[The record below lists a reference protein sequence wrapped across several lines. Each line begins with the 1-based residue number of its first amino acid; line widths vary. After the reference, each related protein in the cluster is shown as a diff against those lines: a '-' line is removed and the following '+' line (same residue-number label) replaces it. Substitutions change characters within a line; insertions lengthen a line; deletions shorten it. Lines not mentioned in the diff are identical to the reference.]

1 MRHVPVVATIRDA
14 YVFTATH
21 LGGIIG
27 LIWIPM
33 VLATILGFFSSQN
46 IFNQAIEAMA
56 SGNAAH
62 LGPALLLWL
71 GYLLSAFLLL
81 AIMYVAVV
89 QLALGQRNAPSW
101 AHFAFGAAEWRML
114 RALLAF
120 VGLVIPVFFLGGILA
135 NAVATRSPQAAPL
148 ASLLIHVV
156 MLVFAARF
164 FLLLPAISA
173 METEPVLRRAWQLS
187 AGNFWRLFAILMGF
201 VVPLFLLFIL
211 LMVPVAS
218 RIPPPPAVSA
228 TLQMQQLAIFVWL
241 RQALPYLWG
250 LLFFVWPLVI
260 GLFSSAS
267 VSAWRAL
274 KDEPAISTEA

>member
-1 MRHVPVVATIRDA
+1 MTRVPVVATIRDA

-27 LIWIPM
+27 LIWVPM
-33 VLATILGFFSSQN
+33 VLVTILGFFSSQN
-46 IFNQAIEAMA
+46 LFNQSIEAMA

-71 GYLLSAFLLL
+71 GYLLSALLL
-81 AIMYVAVV
+81 MAIMYVAVV

-114 RALLAF
+114 RALLSF
-120 VGLVIPVFFLGGILA
+120 VGLVIPVFFLGSILA
-135 NAVATRSPQAAPL
+135 NGVAMRSLQAAPL
-148 ASLLIHVV
+148 ASLLVYVV
-156 MLVFAARF
+156 MLIFAARF

-187 AGNFWRLFAILMGF
+187 SGNFWPLFAVLMGF

-211 LMVPVAS
+211 LMVPMAS
-218 RIPPPPAVSA
+218 QIPPPPATSA
-228 TLQMQQLAIFVWL
+228 NLQTQQLAMFVWL
-241 RQALPYLWG
+241 RQALPFLWG

-267 VSAWRAL
+267 VSAWRTL
-274 KDEPAISTEA
+274 KDKPSVDIES